1 MDATQQ
7 RILIVDDEENVVALF
22 RRVLTKKGYAVQGAS
37 TAEEALAKLE
47 MELFDL
53 VVTDLKMPGMSG
65 LELLRKGRQLA
76 PSTPFVLLTAFGTVQ
91 TAVQAMKEGPM
102 II

>member
-1 MDATQQ
+1 MDAGQQ

-65 LELLRKGRQLA
+65 LDL
-76 PSTPFVLLTAFGTVQ
+76 
-91 TAVQAMKEGPM
+91 
-102 II
+102 